1 MSTPLPRRSL
11 AWLLFA
17 LVLAIG
23 PHALR
28 LPPWVLVVMGVAIAW
43 RYRVHQGAW
52 SFPTRPVKLLLVVM
66 SFLAVGLHWR
76 ALSGLEPAVALLAI
90 AGGLKAMEMRTTRDF
105 LVVVF
110 VAYFLV
116 ASQLLFE
123 QEIPYALYA
132 VVATAGVTAAMVAR
146 HQGDPAPGFPHP
158 LVLTGKL
165 LAQAAPVMLL
175 LFVVF
180 PRIAPLWA
188 IPQNTQSAR
197 TGPSDSMSPGDV
209 ARLSGSNALALR
221 ATFEGAIPAQRELY
235 WRGLVFSEFDGRQ
248 WRQGAMARMEAEL
261 AQQGAPRPALR
272 QLTHV
277 PSGEETSY
285 EVILEP
291 SNQPWAYVI
300 GFPVSFDANLRSGS
314 DYRLMSSRPLTQR
327 LRYRV
332 RADLGAQLEPELGI
346 LRRRTELQLPE
357 GFNPRALA
365 QAKAWRAEA
374 PSDAAYIERVL
385 RWFTEEEFVYTM
397 SPPLLG
403 RDTVDE
409 FLFGERR
416 GFCEHYASAFAVLLR
431 AAGIPARVVVGY
443 QGGERNPY
451 QAYLLVHQ
459 FDAHAWTEA
468 WLDGRG
474 WVRFDPTAAV
484 APQRIESGAGEA
496 LGAEFLADSPLA
508 IERYRNVRLLGWM
521 RMRWDMMTYHWA
533 RLVLNYDAERQG
545 ALLSNLLGRISPARV
560 VAVMLGCGAL
570 VLLLVAA
577 SLFGVKPRPRRDAAT
592 AAYLRI
598 CERLAASGLERRRGE
613 GPFDYARR
621 VTAVRPDL
629 GAELQALTA
638 DYVALAFA
646 QGAAGDRALP
656 MQRLRQA
663 VRRFRPRRA
672 PIRA

>member
-43 RYRVHQGAW
+43 RYRVYQGAW
-52 SFPTRPVKLLLVVM
+52 SFPGRAVKLLLVVM

-165 LAQAAPVMLL
+165 LAQAVPVMLL

-300 GFPVSFDANLRSGS
+300 GFPLSFDANLRSGS

-403 RDTVDE
+403 RDSVDQ

-459 FDAHAWTEA
+459 FDAHAWAEV
-468 WLDGRG
+468 WIEGRG
-474 WVRFDPTAAV
+474 WVRVDPTGAVSPGRIGAFTRLRAPRGAFGSAVDSVISPGLAQQLRAVWEAA
-484 APQRIESGAGEA
+484 
-496 LGAEFLADSPLA
+496 
-508 IERYRNVRLLGWM
+508 NN
-521 RMRWDMMTYHWA
+521 RWNQW
-533 RLVLNYDAERQG
+533 VLNYTQTRQLDMLKALGFDAPDWQD
-545 ALLSNLLGRISPARV
+545 LVNLLAG
-560 VAVMLGCGAL
+560 
-570 VLLLVAA
+570 LVAA
-577 SLFGVKPRPRRDAAT
+577 AALGG
-592 AAYLRI
+592 AAWSAW
-598 CERLAASGLERRRGE
+598 ERLQHDPWLRLLALARKRLARAGLALPTHLPPRAMAEAVRAHFGAASEPLAQWLLELEALRYAAHNDKPAPSLKQLRRR
-613 GPFDYARR
+613 
-621 VTAVRPDL
+621 
-629 GAELQALTA
+629 
-638 DYVALAFA
+638 FA
-646 QGAAGDRALP
+646 TLALP
-656 MQRLRQA
+656 TPSA
-663 VRRFRPRRA
+663 
-672 PIRA
+672 